1 MAKYGKW
8 LAGAFGWALGGP
20 IGGIIGFAL
29 GSVLDDTKVVVK
41 NGNTPNSTQLGD
53 FSASLLVLVAAVM
66 RADGSIMKS
75 ELEYVKKF
83 FIKNF
88 GVEHTQQQMLI
99 LREILKQEIPLREV
113 CIQIRQNME
122 HPARL
127 QLIHFLFGISSA
139 DGSVHQREVD
149 VIAEISHHL
158 GINPA
163 DFNSLKAMFFR
174 DEESDYKI
182 LEIAPSATDEEIK
195 KAYRKMAVKFHPDKV
210 SHLGEEIQKDAK
222 EKFQKVQA
230 AYEAIKKKKGIN

>member
-88 GVEHTQQQMLI
+88 GLEHTQQQMLI

-139 DGSVHQREVD
+139 DGAVHQREVD